1 MTRTARNIVL
11 ATALVAATG
20 TAFAARQDAVRN
32 PLRVSMLADSSS
44 AESFMGTV
52 EFKITND
59 SAEVLKVPYWQL
71 PGASGEN
78 KLFQVFRNGK
88 AATYLGA
95 LVKRPAPTEA
105 DLVSFQPYETKIVSV
120 DLAKSYDLGLTG
132 EYTVSFSSMLD
143 GARTGMGRKLTDANG
158 RMAHLQSV
166 PLKLWVDG
174 DSALR
179 NLKAGASNKGKPGG
193 GGGGTVSNGFTFV
206 GCTTTQIS
214 NASAGVTQARAYTE
228 NAKGYL
234 AGNNQGPRYTTWMGA
249 YTSSRYNTVAGNF
262 VKIDAAMDKADGT
275 IKINCGCSQNY
286 YAYVYPAQP
295 YEIFVCR
302 AFWTAPTGGTDS
314 KAGTL
319 VHEMSHFNVVAGTDD
334 VVYGQAGA
342 KNLAISDPAKAI
354 TNADSHEYF
363 AENTP
368 SQN

>member
-1 MTRTARNIVL
+1 MTRIVRNTVL

-20 TAFAARQDAVRN
+20 VALAARQDAVRN
-32 PLRVSMLADSSS
+32 PLLVSMFADSSS
-44 AESFMGTV
+44 AQSFMGTV
-52 EFKITND
+52 EFKLTNN
-59 SAEVLKVPYWQL
+59 SAEVLRVPYWQL

-78 KLFQVFRNGK
+78 KLFQVYRNGK

-105 DLVSFQPYETKIVSV
+105 DLVTFQPYETKLVSV
-120 DLAKSYDLGLTG
+120 DVAKSYDLGQTG
-132 EYTVSFSSMLD
+132 QYTISFSSMLD
-143 GARTGMGRKLTDANG
+143 GARTGTGRKLADANG
-158 RMAHLQSV
+158 RMAHLQSA

-179 NLKAGASNKGKPGG
+179 NLKAGAGNKGKPGG
-193 GGGGTVSNGFTFV
+193 GGGTSSQGFNFV
-206 GCTTTQIS
+206 GCSSTQVT
-214 NASAGVTQARAYTE
+214 NASAGVVQARAYTE

-249 YTSSRYNTVAGNF
+249 YTSSRYNTVSGNF
-262 VKIDAAMDKADGT
+262 VKIDAAMDRTDNSVT
-275 IKINCGCSQNY
+275 INCGCNQNY
-286 YAYVYPAQP
+286 YAYVYPNRP

-302 AFWTAPTGGTDS
+302 AFWSAPTGGTDS

-319 VHEMSHFNVVAGTDD
+319 VHEMSHFDVVAGTDD
-334 VVYGQAGA
+334 VVYGQTGA
-342 KNLAISDPAKAI
+342 KNLAISDPNKAI

-368 SQN
+368 FQN